1 MHIGISVVDHMI
13 ILFVAFLGNYCIV
26 LLDDNLYA
34 HQSFTERFLLFHS
47 LTNLVPF
54 DICDSVINN
63 YEFYLDF
70 MSFFSQLAYIE
81 CLPLCKLLNIGL

>member
-1 MHIGISVVDHMI
+1 MHIGISVADHMI

-26 LLDDNLYA
+26 LLDGCDNLYA
-34 HQSFTERFLLFHS
+34 HQPFTERFLLFHS
-47 LTNLVPF
+47 LTNLVPI

-70 MSFFSQLAYIE
+70 MSFFPASIY
-81 CLPLCKLLNIGL
+81 